1 MGSTMLRPETFQL
14 DVLQEFCYQSR
25 KRRTEEILED
35 LKRLKKLNGKGELFE
50 LLCVFNVWVLLCTC

>member
-14 DVLQEFCYQSR
+14 NVLQEFCNQSR

-35 LKRLKKLNGKGELFE
+35 
-50 LLCVFNVWVLLCTC
+50 